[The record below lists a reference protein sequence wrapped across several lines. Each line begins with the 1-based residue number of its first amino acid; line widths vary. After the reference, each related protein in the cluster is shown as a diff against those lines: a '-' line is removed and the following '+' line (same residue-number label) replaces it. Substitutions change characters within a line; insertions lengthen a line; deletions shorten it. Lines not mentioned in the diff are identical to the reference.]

1 MRSHG
6 LEICDSIFESVKTR
20 QLKAE
25 YRIRPRFVAQSRCVS
40 WQAPSGLD
48 EAVNVGMH
56 RGKKLYSVI
65 TLSVETTAD
74 HSNGLS
80 TIHCTTADY
89 LMPCTRS
96 DQLNSNA
103 LSAIPARCSLAVHV
117 RVLSAGN
124 TTRSRQK
131 RSMLLFKASLT
142 SPTPNMCRYLNHS
155 CSLCSVHNGQVSMYS
170 CTSNVSLYLRQD

>member
-20 QLKAE
+20 QLKEE

-74 HSNGLS
+74 H
-80 TIHCTTADY
+80 
-89 LMPCTRS
+89 
-96 DQLNSNA
+96 SNA

-170 CTSNVSLYLRQD
+170 CTSNVSLYLRQDR